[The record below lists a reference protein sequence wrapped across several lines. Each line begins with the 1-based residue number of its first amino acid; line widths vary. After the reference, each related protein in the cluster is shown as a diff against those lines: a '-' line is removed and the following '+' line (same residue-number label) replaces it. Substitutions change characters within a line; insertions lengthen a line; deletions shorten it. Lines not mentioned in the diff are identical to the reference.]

1 MGILII
7 IIMSVPKRLL
17 VEQGHD
23 ERSRMWHNW
32 DVNGNGILSVAEI
45 DKRLVE
51 KASYDPEW
59 KNVDKYKQ
67 SIRFALNAADINK
80 SGFIERRE
88 FRLLLV

>member
-1 MGILII
+1 
-7 IIMSVPKRLL
+7 VFD
-17 VEQGHD
+17 GHE
-23 ERSRMWHNW
+23 ERSRMWQNW

-59 KNVDKYKQ
+59 KNLDKFKQ
-67 SIRFALNAADINK
+67 SIQFALKAADLNK